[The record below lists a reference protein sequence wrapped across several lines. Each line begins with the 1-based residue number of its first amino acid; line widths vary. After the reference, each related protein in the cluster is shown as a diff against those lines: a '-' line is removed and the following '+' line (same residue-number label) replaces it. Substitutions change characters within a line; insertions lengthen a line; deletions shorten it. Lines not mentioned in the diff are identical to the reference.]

1 MKKNVLLITHNFWPE
16 HFPINDI
23 AKNLGTKY
31 FNLTV
36 LTGKPNYPFGKIF
49 NSYNPYYFQKEF
61 FYKNVEIF
69 RVPVVPRGRGSFIFI
84 FLNYLSFILL
94 SLLFGYFLLKKK
106 KIDLIFVYAP
116 SPVIHALVGI
126 FFKFLRK
133 KPLIIWLQDIWPYTL
148 ISTGYIKN
156 KIIINIL
163 NLIITYIY
171 KRSDKILVQSKSFLR
186 SIKKNYHCK
195 NLIYVPNHS
204 SSFSF
209 SRDKKYKINMKF
221 NQKQFNI
228 VYSGNIGT
236 VQDFDVIFK
245 AAKKLTDFPI
255 KFYFFGE
262 GNKKKFLQKKII
274 LEKISNIFICD
285 FIEKKKLFTI
295 IKKCSALII
304 TMKSDKYLDLIIP
317 SKVQFYLSCKKPII
331 AVCSGEVRKIII
343 ASNSGLVSKSGD
355 YKKLCKNILY
365 MYRLKDSVKFN
376 TYKLNSY
383 NYFKRNFT
391 INIVAKKIRHII
403 NQLIK

>member
-16 HFPINDI
+16 SFPINDI
-23 AKNLGTKY
+23 AKSLGTKY
-31 FNLTV
+31 FNLII
-36 LTGKPNYPFGKIF
+36 LTGKPNYPLGKIF
-49 NSYNPYYFQKEF
+49 SKYNPYSFQKEF
-61 FYKNVEIF
+61 FYKNIEIF
-69 RVPVVPRGRGSFIFI
+69 RVPIVPRGSSSFFLI
-84 FLNYLSFILL
+84 FLNYISFIF
-94 SLLFGYFLLKKK
+94 SSILFGYFFLKKK

-116 SPVIHALVGI
+116 SPVIHVLVGI

-133 KPLIIWLQDIWPYTL
+133 KPLVIWLQDIWPYTL

-156 KIIINIL
+156 KIIIYIL
-163 NLIITYIY
+163 DLVITFIY
-171 KRSDKILVQSKSFLR
+171 KKSDKILVQSKSFLK

-204 SSFSF
+204 SSLSF
-209 SRDKKYKINMKF
+209 SEDQKYKINRKF
-221 NQKQFNI
+221 NQKHFNI
-228 VYSGNIGT
+228 IYSGNIGT

-245 AAKKLTDFPI
+245 AAKKLTNFPI

-262 GNKKKFLQKKII
+262 GNKKKSLQKKII
-274 LEKISNIFICD
+274 LEKISNIFIYD

-304 TMKSDKYLDLIIP
+304 AMKSDKYLDLIIP

-331 AVCSGEVRKIII
+331 AACSGEAKKIIT

-365 MYRLKDSVKFN
+365 MYRVKDSVKFN
-376 TYKLNSY
+376 TYKLNGY
-383 NYFKRNFT
+383 NYFKKNFT
-391 INIVAKKIRHII
+391 INIVTKKIRHII